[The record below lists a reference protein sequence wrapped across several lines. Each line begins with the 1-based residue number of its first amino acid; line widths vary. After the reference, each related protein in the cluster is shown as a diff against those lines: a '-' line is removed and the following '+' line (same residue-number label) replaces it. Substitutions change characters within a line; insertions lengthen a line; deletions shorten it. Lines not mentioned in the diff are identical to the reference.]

1 MSKLP
6 HYREGLRAVTGS
18 GEYIDDIP
26 TPPGTLYMAIYR
38 SPYAHARILK
48 IDLTGV
54 LEHGGIAYGPGELS
68 KVIPNPFPLAV
79 DAPIKY
85 YPFARDKVRFVGE
98 PIAVVLSDDPY
109 RAVDLLDYVQV
120 DFEPLKPVVS
130 IDDALKGDVLVHDE
144 LKSNIA
150 MYRHMKF
157 GPVDSVFSESPV
169 VVKREFYY
177 QKHNAMPLETY
188 GVLAHYVGG
197 ELNVWANAQGPLL
210 IAYFVSRALGLPT
223 SSLRLFTPRDIG
235 GSFGSKYSL
244 YPYIVLA
251 AAASILSGRPVKWVE
266 SRTEHL
272 VGSNSGGARKGV
284 VEIASTKDGIIK
296 GLKFRFYEDVGAYPR
311 PPDPGVLFRVH
322 GNMNGAYDV
331 RAIEVEDYVI
341 LTNKLPTGLN
351 RAYGGPPFYF
361 MLEVAVNELARE
373 LGIDPLELRIKNL
386 IRDFPKK
393 LGDEYFYETITGG
406 LYPKQDYERVVR
418 AIEPEYRR
426 WLEERRKNPN
436 IGVGVVVLVEPS
448 GTNLGYTD
456 LAIEP
461 SRRKYPH
468 SGAGT
473 YVTVSID
480 MSGYIRVFVNGTNEG
495 LGHETTLA
503 EVVAAELGV
512 DPSIVIVENRVDTTR
527 TWALSDGSYS
537 SRFAPMVISAAILA
551 SRQLRERLTR
561 LAMAMLGTDKVG
573 YENGQFYDINNP
585 SRRVDIRRI
594 ASSVNWDPGSLPEG
608 VDSSLSVTV
617 FYQPPTVKAAEGDRI
632 NSSATYAIQAHL
644 AVIELDPD
652 TYDIK
657 VRKYVIAHDSGRVF
671 KREFVDGQLMGGLMH
686 GLALTLYEEL
696 MYDDQGNPLTTSLDI
711 YESPTLAEAVGMEVE
726 FIHFET
732 PAKFLVSEAHGVGE
746 GAMMGIPAAIVNALA
761 SIIGKAVTDLPLR
774 PYKIM
779 RAIEG

>member
-1 MSKLP
+1 
-6 HYREGLRAVTGS
+6 VTGS
-18 GEYIDDIP
+18 TEYIDDTP

-48 IDLTGV
+48 VDLSGV
-54 LEHGGIAYGPGELS
+54 FEHGGIAYGPVDLA

-79 DAPIKY
+79 DVPIKY
-85 YPFARDKVRFVGE
+85 YPFAQGKARFVGE
-98 PIAVVLSDDPY
+98 PIAIVLTDDPY

-120 DFEPLKPVVS
+120 DFEPLKPVLTL
-130 IDDALKGDVLVHDE
+130 DDALKGDVLVHEE

-157 GPVDSVFSESPV
+157 GSVDKVFSEAPV
-169 VVKREFYY
+169 IVKREFYY
-177 QKHNAMPLETY
+177 QKYNAMPLETY

-197 ELNVWANAQGPLL
+197 ELNVWANVQGPML
-210 IAYFVSRALGLPT
+210 ISYFITRALGLPT
-223 SSLRLFTPRDIG
+223 GSLRLFGPRDIG
-235 GSFGSKYSL
+235 GSFGSKYML
-244 YPYIVLA
+244 YPYIALV
-251 AAASILSGRPVKWVE
+251 AAASILSGKPVKWVE
-266 SRTEHL
+266 SRTEHF
-272 VGSNSGGARKGV
+272 VSSSSGGARKGV
-284 VEIASTKDGIIK
+284 VEVAATRDGLIQ
-296 GLKFRFYEDVGAYPR
+296 GFRFRFYEDVGAYPR

-331 RAIEVEDYVI
+331 RAIVVEDHVVV
-341 LTNKLPTGLN
+341 TNKLPSGLN
-351 RAYGGPPFYF
+351 RAYGGPPFYY
-361 MLEVAVNELARE
+361 MLEVAVNEVARE

-386 IRDFPKK
+386 IREFPKK
-393 LGDEYFYETITGG
+393 IGDEYFYETVTGG
-406 LYPKQDYERVVR
+406 LYPRQDYERVVR
-418 AIEPEYRR
+418 AIELEYRR

-436 IGVGVVVLVEPS
+436 IGVGIAILVEPA

-461 SRRKYPH
+461 SKRKYPH
-468 SGAGT
+468 SGSGS
-473 YVTVSID
+473 YVSVSID

-503 EVVAAELGV
+503 EVIASEFGV
-512 DPSIVIVENRVDTTR
+512 DPSIVFVENRVDTTR

-537 SRFAPMVISAAILA
+537 SRFAPIVVSAAILA
-551 SRQLRERLTR
+551 ARQLKDKLTR
-561 LAMAMLGTDKVG
+561 LAMVILGTDKVG

-585 SRRVDIRRI
+585 SRRIDIRRM
-594 ASSVNWDPGSLPEG
+594 ASSINWDPGSLPEG
-608 VDSSLSVTV
+608 LDASLSATV

-632 NSSATYAIQAHL
+632 NSSATYAIQAQL
-644 AVIELDPD
+644 AVIELDPA

-657 VRKYVIAHDSGRVF
+657 VRKYVIAHDAGRVL

-696 MYDDQGNPLTTSLDI
+696 MYDDQGNPVTTSLDI
-711 YESPTLAEAVGMEVE
+711 YESPTLAEAVGIDME

-732 PAKFLVSEAHGVGE
+732 PTKHLVSGAHGVGE
-746 GAMMGIPAAIVNALA
+746 GVMMGVPAAIVNALA